1 MLELVHARS
10 TARSQCY
17 RYALRDWL
25 LFLSL
30 IIRKRNR
37 NESRCKGKRCLK
49 IIPRMFRISSLN
61 IFNTLYIYTYLGD
74 PRFLDHFYQV
84 VRHFFPIAFPGCT
97 RASMLPLR
105 NLNLIDLSDAVL
117 TSFLPLH
124 TLPQVALGR
133 FNAMPAKRET
143 ECRGRASSRC
153 RVPLTAE

>member
-1 MLELVHARS
+1 MLP
-10 TARSQCY
+10 
-17 RYALRDWL
+17 LRASWL
-25 LFLSL
+25 ATVSFVNNPLTKSERESL
-30 IIRKRNR
+30 QR
-37 NESRCKGKRCLK
+37 ETLLK
-49 IIPRMFRISSLN
+49 NYPKNMFRISSLN